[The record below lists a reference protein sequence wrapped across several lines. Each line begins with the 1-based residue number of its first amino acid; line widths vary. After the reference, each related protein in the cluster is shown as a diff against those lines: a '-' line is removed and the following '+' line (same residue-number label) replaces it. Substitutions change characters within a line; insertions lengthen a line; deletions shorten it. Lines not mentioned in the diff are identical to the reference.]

1 MSKQQFPE
9 PTVGALIFNQE
20 DKIFLMKTHKWR
32 NRYSIPGGHIE
43 LGERIEDALR
53 REVKEET
60 GLDIYHIQF
69 IGIQECIFDDA
80 FWEKKH
86 FIFIDYTC
94 KTKSTEVRLN
104 SEGQDYIWV
113 SLDEAFN
120 LPIEPYTERTIK
132 EYMKKIGAQQKAN

>member
-9 PTVGALIFNQE
+9 PTDGALIFNQE

-32 NRYSIPGGHIE
+32 NRYTIPGGHIE

-53 REVKEET
+53 REVREET
-60 GLDIYHIQF
+60 GLDIYDIQF
-69 IGIQECIFDDA
+69 IGIQECIFDEA

-86 FIFIDYTC
+86 FIFIDYMC
-94 KTKSTEVRLN
+94 KTESTEVRLN

-113 SLDEAFN
+113 SLDEVFN

-132 EYMKKIGAQQKAN
+132 EYLKRIGVQ

>member
-32 NRYSIPGGHIE
+32 NRYAILGGHIE
-43 LGERIEDALR
+43 LRERIVDALR
-53 REVKEET
+53 REAKEET
-60 GLDIYHIQF
+60 GLDIYDIQF

-86 FIFIDYTC
+86 FIFIDYAC

-113 SLDEAFN
+113 SLDEVFN
-120 LPIEPYTERTIK
+120 LPIEPYTERAIK
-132 EYMKKIGAQQKAN
+132 EYMKKIGARQKAN

>member
-43 LGERIEDALR
+43 LGERIVDALR

-60 GLDIYHIQF
+60 SLDIYDIRF
-69 IGIQECIFDDA
+69 IGIQEYIFDDA

-86 FIFIDYTC
+86 FIFIDYAC

-113 SLDEAFN
+113 SLDKVFN

-132 EYMKKIGAQQKAN
+132 EYMKKIGTQQKAN